1 MSAFRSI
8 TTSLFRPATLA
19 STLRTPTLQT
29 LSSPTSLRILNQ
41 RRHLSDESR
50 NKIDGVRLSIWA
62 PSLSSFIVQF
72 FRRWPHLLSLAGS
85 QVVKENPLVV
95 FMKGT
100 PDLPQCGFSRAVCQI
115 LEVQGV
121 APDKIV
127 AFNCLEDQ
135 ELREGIKEYSWVHSR
150 RGTWFKRRSVHWSI
164 SSLLSPSVSL
174 LFD

>member
-8 TTSLFRPATLA
+8 TTSLFRPASLA

-29 LSSPTSLRILNQ
+29 LSSTTSLRILNQ

-50 NKIDGVRLSIWA
+50 NTIDG
-62 PSLSSFIVQF
+62 
-72 FRRWPHLLSLAGS
+72 
-85 QVVKENPLVV
+85 VVKENPLVV

-135 ELREGIKEYSWVHSR
+135 ELREGIKEYSSWPTIPQVYLEGEFVGGCDIMLQMHQS
-150 RGTWFKRRSVHWSI
+150 GELEKMLVKAKLVETE
-164 SSLLSPSVSL
+164 PGAEA
-174 LFD
+174 